1 MSDHPVTIL
10 LGSSISS
17 SPVVELSNRDTLHS
31 KRESERKRHTERE
44 RAREREKEKER
55 KSQKERWR
63 MRDQVREGAAL
74 DRSFGFGGETGRGGP
89 GRYLDPKNS
98 TLRISPPLALGLPSS
113 SSEGRML
120 ACQSLSLS
128 LSLSLSIQVYILLTL
143 FSDLCDYFCVYIF
156 GHFFHFHFQLFIT
169 NENMGS

>member
-31 KRESERKRHTERE
+31 ERESERASESDTQRERE
-44 RAREREKEKER
+44 RARSTDREREKER
-55 KSQKERWR
+55 KSQRERWR
-63 MRDQVREGAAL
+63 VRDQVREGAAL

-113 SSEGRML
+113 SSEGRMP

-128 LSLSLSIQVYILLTL
+128 LSLFKFT
-143 FSDLCDYFCVYIF
+143 FC
-156 GHFFHFHFQLFIT
+156 
-169 NENMGS
+169 

>member
-31 KRESERKRHTERE
+31 KRESERKRHTKRE
-44 RAREREKEKER
+44 RARSRERERERERER
-55 KSQKERWR
+55 KSQRERWR
-63 MRDQVREGAAL
+63 VRDQVREGAAL

-128 LSLSLSIQVYILLTL
+128 LYSSL
-143 FSDLCDYFCVYIF
+143 
-156 GHFFHFHFQLFIT
+156 HFV
-169 NENMGS
+169 NAV

>member
-1 MSDHPVTIL
+1 MERNPQIWTKLNGIPNPNPSPLCRITRSQFFSDHPFL
-10 LGSSISS
+10 LRRW
-17 SPVVELSNRDTLHS
+17 LSFLTETPYTARERASESDTQ
-31 KRESERKRHTERE
+31 RERARSTERE
-44 RAREREKEKER
+44 RER
-55 KSQKERWR
+55 KSQRERWR
-63 MRDQVREGAAL
+63 VRDQVREGAAL

-128 LSLSLSIQVYILLTL
+128 LYSSL
-143 FSDLCDYFCVYIF
+143 
-156 GHFFHFHFQLFIT
+156 HFV
-169 NENMGS
+169 NAV

>member
-1 MSDHPVTIL
+1 MERNPQIWTKLNGIPNPNPSPLCRITRSQFFSDHPFL
-10 LGSSISS
+10 LRRW
-17 SPVVELSNRDTLHS
+17 LSFLTETPYTARERASESDTQ
-31 KRESERKRHTERE
+31 RERARSTERE
-44 RAREREKEKER
+44 RERERER
-55 KSQKERWR
+55 KSQRERWR
-63 MRDQVREGAAL
+63 VRDQVREGAAL

-128 LSLSLSIQVYILLTL
+128 LSLYSSL
-143 FSDLCDYFCVYIF
+143 
-156 GHFFHFHFQLFIT
+156 HFV
-169 NENMGS
+169 NAV